1 MRHDWE
7 EELARDRELEE
18 EMDVEW
24 DGEGEV
30 NPRTRWL
37 ENDGLEKG
45 GSGEKMESKKM
56 NKRES
61 AQKVVGLVWE
71 GT

>member
-7 EELARDRELEE
+7 GELARDRELEE
-18 EMDVEW
+18 EMDAEW

-30 NPRTRWL
+30 NSRTRWL
-37 ENDGLEKG
+37 ENDELEKG
-45 GSGEKMESKKM
+45 ESTEKMESKKM
-56 NKRES
+56 NKCES